1 MIQLHRHSCL
11 CGFCDCRQI
20 GSLPVRLTKPHSQE
34 WLCYSNSRKLLN
46 HRHAGGLSL
55 KFLKGRVCART
66 DGGTMR
72 IVLNIVGVL
81 LVLLGSIWV
90 LQGINVLPGSFM
102 SGQMRWAVRGGI
114 LVVAGIVGLLYANR
128 KRKSAA

>member
-1 MIQLHRHSCL
+1 
-11 CGFCDCRQI
+11 
-20 GSLPVRLTKPHSQE
+20 
-34 WLCYSNSRKLLN
+34 
-46 HRHAGGLSL
+46 
-55 KFLKGRVCART
+55 
-66 DGGTMR
+66 MR

-102 SGQMRWAVRGGI
+102 SGEMRWAVRGGI
-114 LVVAGIVGLLYANR
+114 LVFAGLAGLVWANR